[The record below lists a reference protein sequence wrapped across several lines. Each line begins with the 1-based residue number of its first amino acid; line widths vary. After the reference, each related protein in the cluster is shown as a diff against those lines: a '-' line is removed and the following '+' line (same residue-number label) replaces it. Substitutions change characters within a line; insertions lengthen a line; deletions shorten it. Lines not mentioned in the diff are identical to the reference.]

1 MRIADPNSPGNAL
14 PAETSAPQPAAHPP
28 IDPPATGAIGVGSDH
43 AELSSVADRLTGM
56 LQTDSAARAGR
67 VRQLKEAV
75 ASGTYEVDAPAV
87 SRALVNEALSAGNE
101 PEKP

>member
-1 MRIADPNSPGNAL
+1 
-14 PAETSAPQPAAHPP
+14 
-28 IDPPATGAIGVGSDH
+28 
-43 AELSSVADRLTGM
+43 M